1 MYDRLK
7 EATMT
12 DDSTMTN
19 QDRDMLE
26 TQLAEFQ
33 VYIKK
38 AEPFLK
44 KLKEDLATYLSKKQ
58 NVMKSYGGA
67 SEVLSN
73 YEDVNLAYYGD

>member
-12 DDSTMTN
+12 DDTLITN

-26 TQLAEFQ
+26 TQLTEFM

-44 KLKEDLATYLSKKQ
+44 KFKEDLASYLSKKQ

-67 SEVLSN
+67 SDVL
-73 YEDVNLAYYGD
+73 